1 MMLLTKK
8 NKADLPELYS
18 QDGKGYDAI
27 AYVKFFT
34 PWSNWTWYATEFDPE
49 TGRFFGL
56 VQGHEEEL
64 GYFMLSEFETIKGP
78 FGLGIERDM
87 HFKPKA
93 LREVA
98 KNPPLELDDDEQA
111 AIAEFVKEVV

>member
-8 NKADLPELYS
+8 NRADLPELYA
-18 QDGKGYDAI
+18 QEDKGYDAT
-27 AYVKFFT
+27 AHVKFFT
-34 PWSNWTWYATEFDPE
+34 PWSNWTWYATELDPE

-64 GYFMLSEFETIKGP
+64 GYFMLSELEEIKGP
-78 FGLGIERDM
+78 FGLGIERDRY
-87 HFKPKA
+87 FDPKA

-98 KNPPLELDDDEQA
+98 KNVLYRLRR
-111 AIAEFVKEVV
+111 